1 MFSFTNR
8 GWLIV
13 NKGYTFQEFLISM
26 FSLLFALFALGGS
39 AIGAIDKKDAKQ
51 AAGRIFYLINR
62 KSEIDPMS
70 DEGEDIKSV

>member
-1 MFSFTNR
+1 
-8 GWLIV
+8 
-13 NKGYTFQEFLISM
+13 M

-39 AIGAIDKKDAKQ
+39 AIGAIDKNEAKQ

-70 DEGEDIKSV
+70 DEGKSV